1 MSTPVCACVVAEDAV
16 VTEVV
21 VVAAVEEEEGVEA
34 ASPIAT
40 AVAPRIVGGI

>member
-21 VVAAVEEEEGVEA
+21 VVAVEEEGVEA